1 MNEPNVTPSGSISAA
16 DVENALIA
24 LRARLRE
31 TATDAYLTRP
41 LQRRQVVALYRIVL
55 NYQALMR
62 RKDES

>member
-1 MNEPNVTPSGSISAA
+1 MTDATATPPGSISAA

-31 TATDAYLTRP
+31 TAPDAYLTRP
-41 LQRRQVVALYRIVL
+41 LQRRQIAALYRIVL

-62 RKDES
+62 RKDKS

>member
-1 MNEPNVTPSGSISAA
+1 MTSETATPPGEISAA

-55 NYQALMR
+55 NYRALMR